1 MTGSNYK
8 GLTYNVKSLNFTM
21 PGLKVTFPISTE
33 IYYSFIE
40 NDSLSLDHVR
50 VQLPLEFKISYHERN
65 NKAFIVFGG

>member
-1 MTGSNYK
+1 MTGSNYI

-21 PGLKVTFPISTE
+21 PGLKVTFPVSTE

-65 NKAFIVFGG
+65 NKAFIVSGG